1 MIGATLLII
10 ALLFVF
16 YDWRAAIISAISVL
30 LSTLTAAVVL
40 KFYGATINIMVI
52 AGFLAALVVIVDD
65 AIVDVERIL
74 RRLREESST
83 GGEKRVGAIV
93 IEALTETRI
102 PLFYATLI
110 IFLLVVPVFFV
121 TGVAKPFFEPLA
133 FSYVLALLA
142 SMVVAMT
149 ATVALA
155 SALWRASSPRREA
168 PIRWLQ
174 HRYETSLSR
183 TLEAPRRILIAAGAA
198 VLVAIMVWPL
208 FGQSVLP
215 SFQLLPKFEEGDVR
229 IIWKG
234 MLGTS
239 YSEMLR
245 TVTLVSDELR
255 SLPGVGN
262 VAAHIGRAVTG
273 DQVVNVD
280 AGQIWVKIDPNADR
294 DATLT
299 AIKATINEYPG
310 IEHEVQTYLQESVRQ
325 VFTGTGSAIVVR
337 LQGPD
342 WDGLH
347 REAERVKQA
356 LTDVDGL
363 VDLRISGQVPEP
375 QIEVQVDLAEA
386 AKYGLKPGDVRR
398 AAATMFSGLQ
408 VGSLFELQKV
418 FDVIVW
424 STPNRRESITNV
436 RELLVDTPAG
446 GHVRLDD
453 VAKVRVVPTPSAIQ
467 REGISRILDV
477 VANVRGRDVN
487 SAAADVERRLENL
500 EFPSEYYPEM
510 LAESLEWQGAQR
522 GMLLAALAALIG
534 IFFLLQACFRSW
546 PLALAVFLA
555 IPVVLIGPILAVHAA
570 GNTILLGSLIGCVA
584 ILSIAVRQA
593 VLFVRY
599 CQDLELRGEEVFGL
613 VLVQRAAR
621 EQFAPVLMTAVAVGL
636 ALLPIVYFGAVAG
649 LEIVHPMAVVVLCGL
664 VASILLNLFILPAL
678 YLSFGTTPEPEMRFE
693 DADFGSA
700 SNATP

>member
-1 MIGATLLII
+1 
-10 ALLFVF
+10 
-16 YDWRAAIISAISVL
+16 
-30 LSTLTAAVVL
+30 
-40 KFYGATINIMVI
+40 
-52 AGFLAALVVIVDD
+52 
-65 AIVDVERIL
+65 
-74 RRLREESST
+74 
-83 GGEKRVGAIV
+83 
-93 IEALTETRI
+93 
-102 PLFYATLI
+102 
-110 IFLLVVPVFFV
+110 
-121 TGVAKPFFEPLA
+121 
-133 FSYVLALLA
+133 
-142 SMVVAMT
+142 
-149 ATVALA
+149 
-155 SALWRASSPRREA
+155 
-168 PIRWLQ
+168 
-174 HRYETSLSR
+174 
-183 TLEAPRRILIAAGAA
+183 
-198 VLVAIMVWPL
+198 
-208 FGQSVLP
+208 
-215 SFQLLPKFEEGDVR
+215 
-229 IIWKG
+229 
-234 MLGTS
+234 
-239 YSEMLR
+239 
-245 TVTLVSDELR
+245 
-255 SLPGVGN
+255 
-262 VAAHIGRAVTG
+262 
-273 DQVVNVD
+273 
-280 AGQIWVKIDPNADR
+280 
-294 DATLT
+294 
-299 AIKATINEYPG
+299 
-310 IEHEVQTYLQESVRQ
+310 
-325 VFTGTGSAIVVR
+325 VVR

-363 VDLRISGQVPEP
+363 VDLHISGQVPEP

-398 AAATMFSGLQ
+398 AAATMFSGLH
-408 VGSLFELQKV
+408 VGSLFEHQKV

-424 STPNRRESITNV
+424 STPNERESITNV